1 MIKTEQEKYMRKKGF
16 KKIAAFLCMLLFGI
30 CLTGTALGVS
40 AEGEKKE
47 INIVFTHDLHS
58 HLDGFLAQ
66 IDGQEQEVGG
76 FARIKT
82 FVDAVRAEEV
92 PSLVLDGG
100 DFSMGT
106 LYQAVYETQAAELR
120 MLGFLGTDVT
130 TMGNHEFDYRTKGLD
145 HMLRSAMDSQDPL
158 PAFALC
164 NVDWEASLAQGIPE
178 VESLKEAFEEYG
190 ISPYIMVDKGDLK
203 IAVVG
208 VFGKDALECAPT
220 CELIFKD
227 PAEAVKETVEEIRKQ
242 ESPDLIVCVSHSG
255 TWEEEKKSE
264 DEILAKAVP
273 ELDLIIS
280 GHTHSV
286 LEEPIVHGN
295 TVIVSTGEYG
305 MRVGKIRMS
314 QTKEGRWAVED
325 YQLEQMTEEVEENPE
340 ALSKIESLG
349 TTIDADYLAGFGYT
363 KEQVLA
369 YNPWKNPTLQEISD
383 VLGENAYTN
392 LLADAYRDT
401 LNRLPDMEQDPVD
414 VAVVP
419 SGVIRDVFAEN
430 SDITVSDVFNAFS
443 LGIGPDGVPGYPL
456 VSIYLTGEELR
467 TAAEVDASISPMMTT
482 AQLFMSGLNYTLNPN
497 RLILNKVTEISLCD
511 MDGSVTELEDDKLYR
526 VVADLY
532 SGQMLGAVTDQ
543 SYGIL
548 SITPKDENGNPVEDL
563 EDHIVYEN
571 GREIKAW
578 EAIARYVERM
588 GEENGEIS
596 EYYSQTHNRK
606 VIEDDSSIGALVK
619 SPNKI
624 AFALVG
630 IVLAVILILVLLVV
644 VIVKLVKRRKRRK

>member
-1 MIKTEQEKYMRKKGF
+1 
-16 KKIAAFLCMLLFGI
+16 
-30 CLTGTALGVS
+30 
-40 AEGEKKE
+40 
-47 INIVFTHDLHS
+47 
-58 HLDGFLAQ
+58 
-66 IDGQEQEVGG
+66 
-76 FARIKT
+76 
-82 FVDAVRAEEV
+82 
-92 PSLVLDGG
+92 
-100 DFSMGT
+100 
-106 LYQAVYETQAAELR
+106 
-120 MLGFLGTDVT
+120 
-130 TMGNHEFDYRTKGLD
+130 
-145 HMLRSAMDSQDPL
+145 
-158 PAFALC
+158 
-164 NVDWEASLAQGIPE
+164 
-178 VESLKEAFEEYG
+178 
-190 ISPYIMVDKGDLK
+190 
-203 IAVVG
+203 
-208 VFGKDALECAPT
+208 
-220 CELIFKD
+220 
-227 PAEAVKETVEEIRKQ
+227 
-242 ESPDLIVCVSHSG
+242 
-255 TWEEEKKSE
+255 
-264 DEILAKAVP
+264 
-273 ELDLIIS
+273 
-280 GHTHSV
+280 
-286 LEEPIVHGN
+286 
-295 TVIVSTGEYG
+295 
-305 MRVGKIRMS
+305 
-314 QTKEGRWAVED
+314 
-325 YQLEQMTEEVEENPE
+325 
-340 ALSKIESLG
+340 
-349 TTIDADYLAGFGYT
+349 
-363 KEQVLA
+363 
-369 YNPWKNPTLQEISD
+369 
-383 VLGENAYTN
+383 
-392 LLADAYRDT
+392 
-401 LNRLPDMEQDPVD
+401 MEQDPVD

-548 SITPKDENGNPVEDL
+548 SITPKDEYGNPVEDL